1 MANDIGP
8 EDFTGDLGK
17 EENPPEEPPGLT
29 GRLKHGAV
37 AAGGGIKGLYTAPRD
52 KIYSITG
59 ARDSESGE
67 IDEGR
72 RNALRAVAGAAGL
85 LAAGAAADKYSDGE
99 LDGNVEGVGGIGGF
113 GGAGPPAANQTSTET
128 PNEGGA
134 ADRYTETD
142 NPDTPTERPTD
153 TETPTETD
161 TTTDT
166 PTDTQTG
173 TEQSYSGQIDGS
185 NYELKAVPGPVEG
198 EGYQVTDELLEDYDP
213 DSWADIIDEEEY
225 QELGTGADWYL
236 QEDSITGV
244 NEPQQISRT
253 FPGNEFGYDT
263 QELYEDIREEA
274 QS

>member
-1 MANDIGP
+1 MANDVGP

-17 EENPPEEPPGLT
+17 EEESPEERPGLT

-52 KIYSITG
+52 KIYSVTG
-59 ARDSESGE
+59 AKDSESGE

-72 RNALRAVAGAAGL
+72 RNTLRAVAGAAGL

-99 LDGNVEGVGGIGGF
+99 LDGNIEGVGGF
-113 GGAGPPAANQTSTET
+113 TGAGPPAGNQTSTET
-128 PNEGGA
+128 PTEGGA
-134 ADRYTETD
+134 ADRYTETE
-142 NPDTPTERPTD
+142 NPDTPTETERPTD

-161 TTTDT
+161 TATET

-173 TEQSYSGQIDGS
+173 TEESYSGEVDGTS
-185 NYELKAVPGPVEG
+185 YELQAVPGPVEG
-198 EGYQVTDELLEDYDP
+198 EGYQVTDELLENYD
-213 DSWADIIDEEEY
+213 SNGWTDITDEEEY
-225 QELGTGADWYL
+225 EELGTSADWYL
-236 QEDSITGV
+236 QRESIIGV
-244 NEPQQISRT
+244 NEPEQISRT